1 MPASFIISKFQHCV
15 MHLFIDESGASTKM
29 TWLYRSAKSATDQR
43 FFHLAA
49 VFGLIACFLVRV
61 LRLS

>member
-1 MPASFIISKFQHCV
+1 